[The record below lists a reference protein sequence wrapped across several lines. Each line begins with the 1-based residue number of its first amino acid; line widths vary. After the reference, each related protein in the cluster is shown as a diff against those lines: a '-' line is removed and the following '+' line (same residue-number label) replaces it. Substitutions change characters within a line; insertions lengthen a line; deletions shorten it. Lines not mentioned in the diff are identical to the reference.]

1 MYGFRKE
8 AYPSLKQAATEA
20 VQRIY
25 WAGLMFRQG
34 KLSPGG
40 NNVMA
45 DNAANGFNADDLDKM
60 SQSIDP
66 QDNAM
71 AEMIR
76 LRQDY
81 ARTSDDSKLQQIY
94 DAAQVLKGHGFTM
107 RDEPWSLGT
116 APQRAAQPAAEEAA
130 KPYQF
135 KRGFGLR

>member
-8 AYPSLKQAATEA
+8 SYPSLKHAATEA

-25 WAGLMFRQG
+25 WAGLMFRHG

-45 DNAANGFNADDLDKM
+45 DNAANGFTADDVTRM
-60 SQSIDP
+60 AQSTDP

-71 AEMIR
+71 ADIIR

-116 APQRAAQPAAEEAA
+116 APQQAAQPAPDQPA
-130 KPYQF
+130 KPYKF
-135 KRGFGLR
+135 SRGFGLG